1 MAVQQNR
8 KTRSKRNM
16 RRSHDALTGPT
27 LSTDQTTGERH
38 RRHHMTADGF
48 YRGRQIV
55 QKDED

>member
-8 KTRSKRNM
+8 KTRSKRDM
-16 RRSHDALTGPT
+16 RRSHDALTGAAV
-27 LSTDQTTGERH
+27 STDTETGERH

-55 QKDED
+55 ETSED